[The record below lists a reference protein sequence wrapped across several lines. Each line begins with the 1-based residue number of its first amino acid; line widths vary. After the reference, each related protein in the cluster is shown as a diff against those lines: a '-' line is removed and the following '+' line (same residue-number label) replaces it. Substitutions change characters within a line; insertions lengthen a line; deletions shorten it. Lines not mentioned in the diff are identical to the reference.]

1 VIVIQVEELEFS
13 YGQSD
18 FQLRISNLLLKQGSK
33 TALVGPSGCGKT
45 TLLHLFAGIILP
57 HRGSIR
63 TEGVEIHRLS
73 DADRRSFRITRMG
86 LVFQEF
92 ELLDYLSVLD
102 NIVLPYRMNSS
113 LVLKGEVWSRAK
125 GLADEVGIG
134 NKLNRHPR
142 ELSQGERQRVA
153 VCRALLT
160 EPAIVL
166 ADEPTGN
173 LDPTNK
179 GKVLTILL
187 EYVEQKGATLVTVT
201 HDYDLL
207 EYFQEVI
214 DFKEFY
220 GTAETGVRDTAPKEG
235 MVLD

>member
-1 VIVIQVEELEFS
+1 MIQVEELEFS

-125 GLADEVGIG
+125 GLAEEVGIG
-134 NKLNRHPR
+134 DKLNRHPR

-166 ADEPTGN
+166 ADEPTGT

-187 EYVEQKGATLVTVT
+187 DYAYQKVSTLWTVT
-201 HDYDLL
+201 HDYALL
-207 EYFQEVI
+207 EYFQPIV
-214 DFKEFY
+214 DFAAFY
-220 GTAETGVRDTAPKEG
+220 GTAETRTSDMDTKDP
-235 MVLD
+235 MIVD

>member
-1 VIVIQVEELEFS
+1 VIQVEELEFS

-102 NIVLPYRMNSS
+102 NIMLPYRINSS

-125 GLADEVGIG
+125 GLAEEVGIG
-134 NKLNRHPR
+134 DKLNRHPR

-160 EPAIVL
+160 EPAMVL

-179 GKVLTILL
+179 GKVLTMLL
-187 EYVEQKGATLVTVT
+187 DYAERKGATLVTVT

-207 EYFQEVI
+207 EYFQRVI

-220 GTAETGVRDTAPKEG
+220 GTAQTGVRDTAPKEA

>member
-1 VIVIQVEELEFS
+1 MIQVEELEFS

-57 HRGSIR
+57 HQGSIR
-63 TEGVEIHRLS
+63 AEGVEIHRLS

-125 GLADEVGIG
+125 GLAEEVGIG
-134 NKLNRHPR
+134 DKLNRHPR

-160 EPAIVL
+160 EPAMVL

-179 GKVLTILL
+179 GKVLSILL
-187 EYVEQKGATLVTVT
+187 EYAEQKGATLVTVT

-207 EYFQEVI
+207 EYFQQII

-220 GTAETGVRDTAPKEG
+220 GSAETRVRETAPKEV
-235 MVLD
+235 MILD

>member
-1 VIVIQVEELEFS
+1 MIQVEELEFS

-125 GLADEVGIG
+125 GLAEEVGIG
-134 NKLNRHPR
+134 DKLNRHPR

-187 EYVEQKGATLVTVT
+187 EYAEQKGATLVTVT

-207 EYFQEVI
+207 EYFQEII

-220 GTAETGVRDTAPKEG
+220 GTAQTGVRDTAPKEA